1 MIPNKNHLLIA
12 VALIFLSFICNSYK
26 EKTINK
32 MKLETQKKKKENP
45 MEDVKDKFIKINGLK
60 FHYRDFGN
68 LNAPPLLIL
77 HGLSGH
83 AWEFDDVA
91 KILSEDFHVI
101 TINQRGHG
109 DSDWAGDYSPELMAD
124 DVATFID
131 SLNLG
136 KVAVIGHSMGGVN
149 GWWLASRYPE
159 KVSKL
164 AILDISPTTICRE
177 VMIGVWQSIFTQYS
191 DASYLTLEEGIQD
204 YLSFYNGTKEG
215 LLRDFA
221 KNALK
226 QGKDGKWIWK
236 LDSDNLIRWVEATA
250 GNEKK
255 QWELLSQ
262 IKASTL
268 IIYGGDSPYSDP
280 EVMEKMSDSIPNSI
294 LVQIPHSGHDI
305 HFDQLELLMKSLKEF
320 LNLTQFR

>member
-1 MIPNKNHLLIA
+1 MNSHINHLLIA
-12 VALIFLSFICNSYK
+12 VAFLLLSLMCNSCK
-26 EKTINK
+26 EKAINNMKLQTQK
-32 MKLETQKKKKENP
+32 MKKANP

-60 FHYRDFGN
+60 LHYRDFGN
-68 LNAPPLLIL
+68 ENAPPLLIL

-83 AWEFDDVA
+83 AWEFNDA
-91 KILSEDFHVI
+91 ARILSEDFHVI
-101 TINQRGHG
+101 TVNQRGHG

-149 GWWLASRYPE
+149 TWWLAARYPE
-159 KVSKL
+159 KVSKV

-177 VMIGVWQSIFTQYS
+177 DMLGVWQSIFDQYS

-221 KNALK
+221 KEALK
-226 QGKDGKWIWK
+226 QGKDGKWTWK
-236 LDSDNLIRWVEATA
+236 LDSENLIKWVEATA
-250 GNEKK
+250 GSEKK

-262 IKASTL
+262 IKSSTL
-268 IIYGGDSPYSDP
+268 IIYGGDSPYSDY

-294 LVQIPHSGHDI
+294 LVHISHSGHDI
-305 HFDQLELLMKSLKEF
+305 HFDQLELLMKSLKDF
-320 LNLTQFR
+320 MCLT